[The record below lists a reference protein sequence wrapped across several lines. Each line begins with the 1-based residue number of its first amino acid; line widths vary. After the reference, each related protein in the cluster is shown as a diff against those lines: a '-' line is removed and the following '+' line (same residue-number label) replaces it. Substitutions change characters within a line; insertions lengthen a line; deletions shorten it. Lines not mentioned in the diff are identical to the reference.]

1 MRRVSAAPTK
11 PPRVIARWRTFEGW
25 VGSRSSAACLFLLGL
40 AVFAVQSVALPVSP
54 GRDMERYVHL
64 YLQLWNYSPVLP
76 AQINDRGPLAG
87 LGVGV
92 PLELGGVATELWL
105 GVLFA
110 ASIVAWATIARSF
123 GARAAL
129 VTSGLLLVYPGY
141 GIVFHGLSGD
151 PLFAAG
157 FAGWAVALTRAIRRP
172 SVTTFLVAGLG
183 MGLLVLIRP
192 VNQVLIVF
200 ALLPL
205 FLHGPWSRR
214 LAWTASFFIG
224 STAVTQGWK
233 ALADL
238 RYGDEVTLE
247 PSKAAIVVAL
257 LLAVFLVP
265 PSRRRRVAWLAIP
278 CVVAVVAL
286 IAVRG
291 TDLQSPAEYARSFA
305 QSPPGVVFLYRAF
318 VMDRIVS
325 PGNGPASRELG
336 RVVERD
342 LLTQEPY
349 RSYGIDLEGFFSSG
363 SSRMFQDL
371 QRLGGVDHGAVTGEA
386 IRRHRWAFTTGIA
399 RTVWALL
406 WSSRVYRPEVAP
418 AGEGSAGAGEEAEY
432 VVVNGRRLPKPS
444 EGQPIP
450 ASHFPRVILTR
461 EGQAREVWRSPVD
474 HHLVFDDPSDE
485 RRWERFERD
494 TVRLASRI
502 PTRDANASLVHRMNQ
517 ASNRFPPL
525 ALWLAV
531 GLVAL
536 AVRRPRS
543 ALIALAPAAAGLV
556 VIVGTALVAEPVA
569 YYAAPV
575 SPAFI
580 MLAVVGLLGEHPRL
594 SVRRR
599 RHAV

>member
-1 MRRVSAAPTK
+1 M
-11 PPRVIARWRTFEGW
+11 IARWRTFEGW

-40 AVFAVQSVALPVSP
+40 AVFALQSVALPVSP
-54 GRDMERYVHL
+54 GRDMERYLHL
-64 YLQLWNYSPVLP
+64 YLQLWNYPPVLP
-76 AQINDRGPLAG
+76 AQINDRGLLAG

-105 GVLFA
+105 AVLFA
-110 ASIVAWATIARSF
+110 ASIVAWASIALSF
-123 GARAAL
+123 GVRAAL

-157 FAGWAVALTRAIRRP
+157 FAGWAVALTRALRRP

-192 VNQVLIVF
+192 ANQVLIVF

-205 FLHGPWSRR
+205 FLRSPWSRR

-233 ALADL
+233 AFAAL
-238 RYGDEVTLE
+238 RYGDAVTLE
-247 PSKAAIVVAL
+247 PSKAAIVAAL

-265 PSRRRRVAWLAIP
+265 PPWRRRVAWLAIP
-278 CVVAVVAL
+278 CVVGVVAL
-286 IAVRG
+286 MSIKG
-291 TDLQSPAEYARSFA
+291 TNLQSPTRYARSFA
-305 QSPPGVVFLYRAF
+305 QSPSGVVFLYRAF

-363 SSRMFQDL
+363 SSRMFIDL
-371 QRLGGVDHGAVTGEA
+371 ARLPGVDLSAVTGEA
-386 IRRHRWAFTTGIA
+386 IRRHRWTFTTGIA

-406 WSSRVYRPEVAP
+406 WSSRVFRPEVAP
-418 AGEGSAGAGEEAEY
+418 AGEGSAEQEAEY
-432 VVVNGRRLPKPS
+432 VVVNGQRLPKPS

-461 EGQAREVWRSPVD
+461 EGQAREVWRSPVE
-474 HHLVFDDPSDE
+474 HSLVFDDPRDE
-485 RRWERFERD
+485 RRWARFERD

-502 PTRDANASLVHRMNQ
+502 PTRVANESLVHRLNQ
-517 ASNRFPPL
+517 ASNRFPPM
-525 ALWLAV
+525 AIWLAV

-543 ALIALAPAAAGLV
+543 SLIALAPAAAALV
-556 VIVGTALVAEPVA
+556 VIVGTSLVAEAVA

-575 SPAFI
+575 SPAFV
-580 MLAVVGLLGEHPRL
+580 MLAAVGLLGEHPRL
-594 SVRRR
+594 GLRRR